1 MKTESEPFH
10 RRASRAKTLV
20 MMLAA
25 TSVMLGCTQANLY
38 HASRLPPELMAP
50 RHATLQNVDLSR
62 LARTVSNSQVLYIG
76 DEIEVS
82 IATGLEDKTP
92 PAWKGR
98 VAEDGT
104 INVPLVG
111 TVQVAGLEV
120 IQAEQLIHAESIRR
134 GKYVSP
140 NVTLALVQRRTNKVA
155 VLGAV
160 EKPQT
165 YELPSSSSDLL
176 TAIVQ
181 AGGLS
186 EDAGTIIEIRH
197 PPGVVE
203 APFADNGDGYSTELA
218 SMRSNRRM
226 VRTPPRTVQV
236 DLLQASGSDYGDYS
250 LTDGSTVM
258 VMKRA
263 KRYIHVIGL
272 VNRSGQYEI
281 PEDLPEPRLLG
292 ALAMAG
298 GQSLSIADKVHV
310 IRQLPDRA
318 EPVVIQASV
327 RAAKADLTSNIQ
339 LAAGDVVSVEE
350 TPTTFVVGTI
360 KDFVRFGFSSAI
372 PGF

>member
-1 MKTESEPFH
+1 MTLAI
-10 RRASRAKTLV
+10 ASVT
-20 MMLAA
+20 
-25 TSVMLGCTQANLY
+25 LGCTRANLY
-38 HASRLPPELMAP
+38 HASSLPPELLAS
-50 RHATLQNVDLSR
+50 RYATIDNVDLSR
-62 LARTVSNSQVLYIG
+62 LARTTSDSQVLYVG
-76 DEIEVS
+76 DEIEVT
-82 IATGLEDKTP
+82 IATGLEQNTP

-104 INVPLVG
+104 IIVPLVG
-111 TVQVAGLEV
+111 AVQVAGLEL

-134 GKYVSP
+134 GKFVSP
-140 NVTLALVQRRTNKVA
+140 NVTLSLTQRRTNKVA

-160 EKPQT
+160 ETPKT
-165 YELPSSSSDLL
+165 YELPASSSDLL

-186 EDAGTIIEIRH
+186 KDAGTIIEIRH
-197 PPGVVE
+197 PPGIAEVPVALE
-203 APFADNGDGYSTELA
+203 ANGYSTELA
-218 SMRSNRRM
+218 STRGYRRM

-236 DLLQASGSDYGDYS
+236 DLTQAANSDFGDYS
-250 LTDGSTVM
+250 LADGATVM
-258 VMKRA
+258 VMKRP
-263 KRYIHVIGL
+263 KRFIHVIGL
-272 VNRSGQYEI
+272 VNRSDQYEI
-281 PEDLPEPRLLG
+281 PEDIPEPRLLD

-298 GQSLSIADKVHV
+298 GRTLSIADKVHV

-327 RAAKADLTSNIQ
+327 SDAKSDANSNVL

-350 TPTTFVVGTI
+350 TPTTFVLGTI